1 MFETEDGVIDTSNFG
16 VVELEAFKKKY
27 PNAKPVS
34 GDKKPADFYSGA
46 ETYSGFTPKQD
57 VVEDDI
63 DIIIKNIEKYSKTI
77 TSGSPVAGGS
87 SSPDEEKFV
96 SKEGMMFL
104 DVSDGAQ
111 QGYVDKQMTGRYY
124 TQDILVKDE
133 LDNDKYISLAELN
146 TKEKDPEYRKFMREL
161 QNKYTD
167 KDFEP
172 YEKAHKHYDP
182 NTDKLQYVSYE
193 KIFPYAQELN
203 ELRAK
208 LTEAKKRGGK
218 NIPNWEGAVPPEDL
232 LKKLVADQ
240 MRANDEY
247 NFRKARKDKAIASLT
262 DYQREATIEQAEQ
275 IEKVKRSDIDE
286 YSKMMD
292 SLQEDALEVKKY
304 EALIKYAKD
313 NGKDVSPELASRYVS
328 SMNSYN
334 SDLEIVLGR
343 YEKAGKDY
351 EDLKD
356 INEKLPELK
365 KDYSVLR
372 KGMFTA
378 STVLSDMAYGLGGLV
393 QTRFGAKLVSDE
405 VALERKKEIEIQRQ
419 KYRDDV
425 SFEDAFSSPEN
436 LGRFLAE
443 ETFRQLP
450 IFAVMATTGGVG
462 SLAGL
467 GVRAGAAFS
476 GLTIGASSAGQQIN
490 EMNYEEY
497 LNVHNDIE
505 KYGVDL
511 EYNNKER
518 SDIDKYL
525 VGLGFGAAEGLF
537 SVAPTYLLGSRFF
550 KNAFGSLSK
559 TAGAGELLTGA
570 EFKAFSRKLVAKE
583 FALGTA
589 GESITEGLT
598 QLTQNLIIGND
609 NIFEG
614 IDHAMFSGGFFGGFL
629 GGGSVAMGAAARTL
643 MPQDQKIEIDTESQK
658 LRELRSEY
666 SALPDKR
673 SKGAKVIRKQIEEAS
688 ESIYK
693 KIEDFGLEFQNKMSF
708 SNFETYKKVLET
720 QSEYRAE
727 AKEVYNDKTL
737 SAKQKNNSL
746 NELVKKYNGLS
757 PLVENFKKSN
767 NNFDLLK
774 QTDKVRH
781 DRLTAQAAQNLEI
794 EQTDAN
800 KDKINREAYKL
811 YISEE
816 FDADRKKN
824 QSTLRKTKTKNKEH
838 FFETVNEAQKE
849 ANEKLKNP
857 EKLSK
862 REKDWWEAV
871 KEDTRKGVD
880 AKGRVKQVGLNG
892 FTMDVDGVDF
902 WLTIKEQAVK
912 NERAGTATHEAGS
925 HIILKNAFGRGL
937 NWGAI
942 AGDIIGYLKQ
952 NDPSMYDELFGMA
965 DVAQRVAS
973 STDEN
978 VFAEDKKGNK
988 ILNENVD
995 PAIRVAKD
1003 VEFAEEVVVNFIEKF
1018 NKIDKTKKASK
1029 TFLYGFGRF
1038 LNKETGIV
1046 DDLST
1051 QTKIVS
1057 FISSFA
1063 QKIND
1068 GTFSKEDLGKVK
1080 SEAEKLGLTVEQTKD
1095 AKAEPEGRRSLSLLE
1110 DINNLVPKNVKTKEE
1125 FLDRKVFNAVF
1136 QSTQKSVEPKNKLKE
1151 TNVGSFLAKK
1161 DPSILKTIGS
1171 AKPNEQ
1177 ILKVVK
1183 SLIKDESSTVLTQQE
1198 IDRALELVDKDISE
1212 IKSGAIYNYIMS
1224 REASSEEKNIMLD
1237 RVRERLINYDP
1248 TAVRKTK
1255 SGEPITFG
1263 EFLFANTAFS
1273 QRDAKKKLAIDS
1285 ERTAESLDTEEARQ
1299 VAEPVAE
1306 TTTTEDPRVEYQNL
1320 VEASVLPAKMVTK
1333 MKEKMLLVT
1342 KTLKSRIDAA
1352 VSKNKTVTPLMSEI
1366 KKEMGVQA
1374 DILFKKVLG
1383 AKRGGELRNNLL
1395 KLKKPILEN
1404 MTTTWLQGAM
1414 PFAIQKSVDGKFI
1427 DFPDWQGKNIDR
1439 ENVNT
1444 YKAGR
1449 TDGKPIVRRLPN
1461 AANKIGDSQF
1471 LTYMFDSNGD
1481 VVRGAKES
1489 LSKALAQE
1497 YAIDMYNKEL
1507 KDSNSEIRKAFVD
1520 NQEMLGTVLADNF
1533 IQEFSRQSERGSVKR
1548 SRSDIN
1554 NTIDT
1559 YRTALELHINGDIDG
1574 ADTLIKSLSKED
1586 QEGWEV
1592 ITGYLSAKNYK
1603 YKKNLENL
1611 DAPSN
1616 VRGILET
1623 YFANKSDRD
1632 NDVAMKQMYDFSS
1645 SLIDALPNSLVK
1657 ALGSDFF
1664 GVHFRYLNPK
1674 QKNSYG
1680 DKIREKIKSLDAT
1693 DTDIGLEVND
1703 IRLVQAG
1710 SGIVLKITNNILNK
1724 KFKSADEKIKQFES
1738 KYGDEVRALNSA
1750 NSKAIETVFSTVFDL
1765 AIEKPQQAVGFL
1777 RMLEST
1783 TNIAKS
1789 LRALTGIMDIQMTAE
1804 SQAVYI
1810 NKKTG
1815 QGYTNTA
1822 NKSKAKEIESGEV
1835 VINTKHPNYK
1845 QALEFIKKGSKQS
1858 IDQLLRIKGEHAKPS
1873 SNFNSEAAA
1882 NLIESLSV
1890 AISNPGNI
1898 AKVKQAFLFNLK
1910 NSLQGFNQQL
1920 NTKVLSDTQDAKLGT
1935 TSDIGEARLLAMS
1948 KKDLDSFY
1956 DISGTQRVGK
1966 INRDILSIFDK
1977 SAVEKRSKLSTV
1989 QKAIDNSRKRSY
2001 SQNTK
2006 GISVYDFDD
2015 TLAFSKSQIIVKKD
2029 GKTFKINAAQFA
2041 KQGETLLAEGAEFDF
2056 SEFNKVVKGQAG
2068 PLIPRIQKAIDK
2080 FGNNNI
2086 FILTARPV
2094 ASETAIH
2101 AFMKGLGIDIPRAN
2115 ITGLANSTAQ
2125 AKADWMV
2132 GKVAEGFNDFYFVD
2146 DAIKNVQAVKDVL
2159 ETFDVNSKVQQ
2170 AIAKGKA
2177 SMSTDLNQMIERN
2190 KGVRAETT
2198 YSKVLARKK
2207 GANKGKFKFFV
2218 PYSAEDFKGLTS
2230 YTLAGKGK
2238 QGEADQRF
2246 FDRTLILPYTR
2257 GIAAMEGATQALK
2270 NDYKN
2275 LLDMF
2280 GLKKELPKKI
2290 GDTDF
2295 TTDQAVRVYLW
2306 DKQGFDI
2313 PNISKRD
2320 QNKLSSLVSKDP
2332 DLVGFAEGL
2341 MAVSKKDN
2349 WVNPKDHWDVGS
2361 ILKDLNDITDNVN
2374 RKEYLAEFIENVDEM
2389 FDKTTLNKLEAIYG
2403 TNYVDALQDSIR
2415 RMKSGSNTPR
2425 SAGKIERKW
2434 LNWVNNSVGTIMF
2447 FNRRSALLQMLS
2459 FTNFINWSDNNPA
2472 MAAAA
2477 FANQP
2482 LYWKKWA
2489 EIFNSDKLKER
2500 RGGLK
2505 SDIQE
2510 SEIANQ
2516 AKNSKDKAAAVVSYL
2531 LKIGF
2536 TPTQI
2541 ADSFAIATGGATFLI
2556 NRTKKYEKQG
2566 LSKKEAEAKAFED
2579 FGRISDETQQS
2590 GDPMLISQQQSS
2602 HLGRLILAFQNT
2614 PMQYTRLMKKAG
2626 KDIVNRR
2633 GSDVENLS
2641 KIAYYG
2647 FVQNLIFSSLQS
2659 ALFAL
2664 IPGFDDEEA
2673 DDAKLEDKAIRTAN
2687 SMVDTILR
2695 GSGLAGAVIS
2705 TLKNAIMRYQ
2715 KEDKKAQERYGG
2727 GDQTYTMLELANI
2740 SPPIGSKLRKIY
2752 SAIQTKKFN
2761 QAAIEEMGYDLTID
2775 GKLNP
2780 SPNYEIIA
2788 NISSAVGNLPLDR
2801 LLSEVKSIT
2810 EAFDSRNTSYQR
2822 LALALGWRTWDVNVR
2837 NEEQDLIK
2845 NEAKKRKKEASKQRA
2860 KDKRDIKS
2868 ADKKR
2873 KKELEDRKK
2882 RRLKEIKKLYLK

>member
-1 MFETEDGVIDTSNFG
+1 MFETEDGIVNVDSLS
-16 VVELEAFKKKY
+16 LEDQIVFFERY
-27 PNAKPVS
+27 PNAKLVKEEDLKIVARENPTAAKPSDMQFGSDVEEIKLKSDVDMAKIREDVRVAEIRTTKPKSIELEEFEEIYEEDRDKRINEFRQAEFYASRDSNVIPTQDGYVIGEASKDQFGNDETWKDYQKWVES
-34 GDKKPADFYSGA
+34 GRI
-46 ETYSGFTPKQD
+46 ETY
-57 VVEDDI
+57 
-63 DIIIKNIEKYSKTI
+63 
-77 TSGSPVAGGS
+77 
-87 SSPDEEKFV
+87 
-96 SKEGMMFL
+96 
-104 DVSDGAQ
+104 
-111 QGYVDKQMTGRYY
+111 
-124 TQDILVKDE
+124 DE
-133 LDNDKYISLAELN
+133 LDLDFQIEKQYELNDLNIDLDKTNIYYNPQKNTSFVDTYYDAELLKKMN
-146 TKEKDPEYRKFMREL
+146 VNIDDFQGLLNKKGLTEDFNKKINRGTFDEKSVEQGKRENLLLSKEIFLSTYLDIYLNEIDEKANKKAFIEEYNYSK
-161 QNKYTD
+161 NKY
-167 KDFEP
+167 KDFETFDEA
-172 YEKAHKHYDP
+172 YSSFIKEK
-182 NTDKLQYVSYE
+182 
-193 KIFPYAQELN
+193 
-203 ELRAK
+203 
-208 LTEAKKRGGK
+208 GGK
-218 NIPNWEGAVPPEDL
+218 FTTFNLDAYTEYQTKALPN
-232 LKKLVADQ
+232 
-240 MRANDEY
+240 
-247 NFRKARKDKAIASLT
+247 
-262 DYQREATIEQAEQ
+262 
-275 IEKVKRSDIDE
+275 
-286 YSKMMD
+286 
-292 SLQEDALEVKKY
+292 
-304 EALIKYAKD
+304 
-313 NGKDVSPELASRYVS
+313 
-328 SMNSYN
+328 
-334 SDLEIVLGR
+334 
-343 YEKAGKDY
+343 
-351 EDLKD
+351 
-356 INEKLPELK
+356 
-365 KDYSVLR
+365 
-372 KGMFTA
+372 
-378 STVLSDMAYGLGGLV
+378 
-393 QTRFGAKLVSDE
+393 
-405 VALERKKEIEIQRQ
+405 
-419 KYRDDV
+419 
-425 SFEDAFSSPEN
+425 
-436 LGRFLAE
+436 
-443 ETFRQLP
+443 
-450 IFAVMATTGGVG
+450 
-462 SLAGL
+462 
-467 GVRAGAAFS
+467 
-476 GLTIGASSAGQQIN
+476 
-490 EMNYEEY
+490 
-497 LNVHNDIE
+497 
-505 KYGVDL
+505 
-511 EYNNKER
+511 
-518 SDIDKYL
+518 
-525 VGLGFGAAEGLF
+525 
-537 SVAPTYLLGSRFF
+537 
-550 KNAFGSLSK
+550 LSK
-559 TAGAGELLTGA
+559 AAKQLDKDQALL
-570 EFKAFSRKLVAKE
+570 
-583 FALGTA
+583 
-589 GESITEGLT
+589 
-598 QLTQNLIIGND
+598 
-609 NIFEG
+609 
-614 IDHAMFSGGFFGGFL
+614 M
-629 GGGSVAMGAAARTL
+629 
-643 MPQDQKIEIDTESQK
+643 
-658 LRELRSEY
+658 
-666 SALPDKR
+666 DKR
-673 SKGAKVIRKQIEEAS
+673 SKQSNAEGAVRGLGETGYGFGATFVSGAKEFKMWLNDIFPTPISTKVNEQKRLIQIAEQYKDAKNKLQYMNVS
-688 ESIYK
+688 GKSVDYNGVNYLKDDNGTLYNTTTGLTVGESIGNEEK
-693 KIEDFGLEFQNKMSF
+693 QKISDKIDKEGVDDFDFSLRGF
-708 SNFETYKKVLET
+708 SNFAGAVLGDVAFQILGTKGLTGARLAASTKYLAKANGFKNVAQFKNFQKLAYMPKVKNAGTFGVKLPMDARYIDAAFAQGVQGAFRGYNST
-720 QSEYRAE
+720 LLE
-727 AKEVYNDKTL
+727 AK
-737 SAKQKNNSL
+737 
-746 NELVKKYNGLS
+746 
-757 PLVENFKKSN
+757 
-767 NNFDLLK
+767 
-774 QTDKVRH
+774 
-781 DRLTAQAAQNLEI
+781 
-794 EQTDAN
+794 
-800 KDKINREAYKL
+800 
-811 YISEE
+811 
-816 FDADRKKN
+816 
-824 QSTLRKTKTKNKEH
+824 
-838 FFETVNEAQKE
+838 
-849 ANEKLKNP
+849 
-857 EKLSK
+857 
-862 REKDWWEAV
+862 
-871 KEDTRKGVD
+871 
-880 AKGRVKQVGLNG
+880 
-892 FTMDVDGVDF
+892 
-902 WLTIKEQAVK
+902 
-912 NERAGTATHEAGS
+912 RAG
-925 HIILKNAFGRGL
+925 L
-937 NWGAI
+937 
-942 AGDIIGYLKQ
+942 
-952 NDPSMYDELFGMA
+952 
-965 DVAQRVAS
+965 
-973 STDEN
+973 TD
-978 VFAEDKKGNK
+978 
-988 ILNENVD
+988 
-995 PAIRVAKD
+995 
-1003 VEFAEEVVVNFIEKF
+1003 
-1018 NKIDKTKKASK
+1018 
-1029 TFLYGFGRF
+1029 
-1038 LNKETGIV
+1038 
-1046 DDLST
+1046 
-1051 QTKIVS
+1051 
-1057 FISSFA
+1057 
-1063 QKIND
+1063 
-1068 GTFSKEDLGKVK
+1068 
-1080 SEAEKLGLTVEQTKD
+1080 SEAEKLANSASLQLGVLYTLTGPINPKLPMINKLDDWLLGKNVINEAIKNYTKAGSKKAFNESLGQSIKKLIPTKRSAIRVFNEGFKEFGQEDIQQRAENFVVNRSINDEAGIELLKADYSVDDFIGTGVLSFSIGSLTSGGLRIPGFKSNPHARLRNLYEVSLNLEKSKKMLAIAVDKGTISQEVAEDIINQATAVGLGLKKAPSFMASTPELMIEWSQKYSELQEELKKKEDLHESAHDFIDQNIQQIQGELKNIVSTADRELAAQNIAEQAETVRKIQKKFKTGVETVVLKSDNDFKENNITRQEVGNALFKKVEGVIYINLDQAAANFDIAAPTHELLHQIISQEFSSKD
-1095 AKAEPEGRRSLSLLE
+1095 GELDPRVKKAVDEFKQVLKDKGVFNKVDDRMKAYRNKADDIRREGQDKGLSEAEIQVKIKEFGGLDIDNVDSDEWITQFFSLVSEGEIKFDKLGEKTWLQIGKEILETLAVKLGINTDKLKFNSGQEVFDFVLDYEKAISKGKLTAKARRGLKDFKKDKGEKRSLSLLE

-1548 SRSDIN
+1548 SISDIS

-1789 LRALTGIMDIQMTAE
+1789 LRALTGIIDIQMTAE

-1873 SNFNSEAAA
+1873 SNFNSEAAI
-1882 NLIESLSV
+1882 NLIESLSI
-1890 AISNPGNI
+1890 AINNPGNI

-1920 NTKVLSDTQDAKLGT
+1920 NTKVLSDIQDAKLGT
-1935 TSDIGEARLLAMS
+1935 TSDIGEARLLAVS

-1966 INRDILSIFDK
+1966 INRDILGIFNK
-1977 SAVEKRSKLSTV
+1977 SAVEKISKLSTI

-2001 SQNTK
+2001 SENPK

-2080 FGNNNI
+2080 FGNKNI

-2170 AIAKGKA
+2170 AIANRKR
-2177 SMSTDLNQMIERN
+2177 SMSSDLNKMIERN

-2207 GANKGKFKFFV
+2207 GAKKGKFKFFV

-2238 QGEADQRF
+2238 QGEADQKL
-2246 FDRTLILPYTR
+2246 FDETLILPYTR

-2306 DKQGFDI
+2306 DQQGFDI

-2349 WVNPKDHWDVGS
+2349 WVNPKEHWDVGS

-2403 TNYVDALQDSIR
+2403 TNYVEALQDSIR

-2425 SAGKIERKW
+2425 SAGKIEQKW

-2472 MAAAA
+2472 KAAAA

-2482 LYWKKWA
+2482 LYWKKWT

-2516 AKNSKDKAAAVVSYL
+2516 ARNSKDKASAVVSYL

-2626 KDIVNRR
+2626 KDIINRR

-2664 IPGFDDEEA
+2664 IPGFDDEEE

-2695 GSGLAGAVIS
+2695 GSGLAGAVVS
-2705 TLKNAIMRYQ
+2705 TLKNAIMRYK
-2715 KEDKKAQERYGG
+2715 KEDEKGFTA
-2727 GDQTYTMLELANI
+2727 DQTYTMLELANI
-2740 SPPIGSKLRKIY
+2740 SPPIGSKLRKVY

-2761 QAAIEEMGYDLTID
+2761 QAVIDEMGYDLTID
-2775 GKLNP
+2775 GKFNP

-2788 NISSAVGNLPLDR
+2788 NISSAVANIPADR
-2801 LLSEVKSIT
+2801 LLSEIKSIN

-2822 LALALGWRTWDVNVR
+2822 LALALGWRTWDVNVK
-2837 NEEQDLIK
+2837 NEEQDIIK
-2845 NEAKKRKKEASKQRA
+2845 VVSKIIKKEIAAEKRKKEREAKKRLKQSL
-2860 KDKRDIKS
+2860 IK
-2868 ADKKR
+2868 
-2873 KKELEDRKK
+2873 
-2882 RRLKEIKKLYLK
+2882 

>member
-559 TAGAGELLTGA
+559 TAGVGELLTGA

-629 GGGSVAMGAAARTL
+629 GGSSVAMGAAARTL
-643 MPQDQKIEIDTESQK
+643 MPQDQKIEIDTESQE

-693 KIEDFGLEFQNKMSF
+693 KIEDFGLDFQNKMSF
-708 SNFETYKKVLET
+708 SNFEAYKEVLET

-737 SAKQKNNSL
+737 SAKQKNKSL
-746 NELVKKYNGLS
+746 NELVKKYNVLT
-757 PLVENFKKSN
+757 PAIEIFKKSN
-767 NNFDLLK
+767 NKFDLLK
-774 QTDKVRH
+774 NTDKVRY

-811 YISEE
+811 YISEK

-824 QSTLRKTKTKNKEH
+824 QATQRKTKIKNKEH

-857 EKLSK
+857 EKLSE
-862 REKDWWEAV
+862 REIKWWKAI
-871 KEDTRKGVD
+871 KEDTRKDVD
-880 AKGRVKQVGLNG
+880 AEGRVKQVGLNG

-902 WLTIKEQAVK
+902 WLTIKEQAIK

-925 HIILKNAFGRGL
+925 HIILKNAFGVDEKGNTL
-937 NWGAI
+937 VNWGAI
-942 AGDIIGYLKQ
+942 AVDIVEHLKQ
-952 NDPSMYDELFGMA
+952 NDPSIYNELFGIA
-965 DVAQRVAS
+965 DIKQKVVG
-973 STDEN
+973 
-978 VFAEDKKGNK
+978 DKKGEERYK
-988 ILNENVD
+988 GVD
-995 PAIRVAKD
+995 PKVRVLAD
-1003 VEFAEEVVVNFIEKF
+1003 SVFAEEVVVNFIEKF
-1018 NKIDKTKKASK
+1018 NSIDKTKKASK

-1080 SEAEKLGLTVEQTKD
+1080 SEAEKLGLT
-1095 AKAEPEGRRSLSLLE
+1095 AKRPEGLEDIEVKPEGRKSLSILNT
-1110 DINNLVPKNVKTKEE
+1110 INNLVPKDVKTKEE
-1125 FLDRKVFNAVF
+1125 FQGAKIFNPIFNA
-1136 QSTQKSVEPKNKLKE
+1136 TQP
-1151 TNVGSFLAKK
+1151 G
-1161 DPSILKTIGS
+1161 
-1171 AKPNEQ
+1171 
-1177 ILKVVK
+1177 
-1183 SLIKDESSTVLTQQE
+1183 
-1198 IDRALELVDKDISE
+1198 
-1212 IKSGAIYNYIMS
+1212 GAIYNYVNSRALS
-1224 REASSEEKNIMLD
+1224 REEAEKMIEGVVD
-1237 RVRERLINYDP
+1237 RLINYDP
-1248 TAVRKTK
+1248 AAVRKTK

-1263 EFLFANTAFS
+1263 EFIFANTRFS
-1273 QRDAKKKLAIDS
+1273 KLDAKKQLAIES
-1285 ERTAESLDTEEARQ
+1285 ERRAESLDTEEARQ

-1306 TTTTEDPRVEYQNL
+1306 TTTTEAPRVEYQNL
-1320 VEASVLPAKMVTK
+1320 VEASVLPSDMVAKVK
-1333 MKEKMLLVT
+1333 NKILLIT

-1352 VSKNKTVTPLMSEI
+1352 VSINKTVTPLMSEI
-1366 KKEMGVQA
+1366 KKEIGKQA
-1374 DILFKKVLG
+1374 DIEFKKMLG
-1383 AKRGGELRNNLL
+1383 AKRGGELRNNFL
-1395 KLKKPILEN
+1395 KLKKPVLEN
-1404 MTTTWLQGAM
+1404 MTTTWLMQGM
-1414 PFAIQKSVDGKFI
+1414 PFAIQKSVDGKFTS
-1427 DFPDWQGKNIDR
+1427 DWEGKKIDR
-1439 ENVNT
+1439 ESVDT
-1444 YKAGR
+1444 DKAGR
-1449 TDGKPIVRRLPN
+1449 TAGAQLVRRLPN
-1461 AANKIGDSQF
+1461 AANKITDEQF
-1471 LTYMFDSNGD
+1471 LTYMFKGD
-1481 VVRGAKES
+1481 DVIRGRKEA
-1489 LSKALAQE
+1489 LAKALAEE
-1497 YAIDMYNKEL
+1497 YALDVYAKEL
-1507 KDSNSEIRKAFVD
+1507 QDSSSEIRKAFED
-1520 NQEMLGTVLADNF
+1520 NQIRLGVEIADNTIREFNRQAERGNVKRSFSKMSPVEFLQYDVKSEVIARALFDLPKEKLDKANIFRVLKQVLISSDIRPQIIEEIAMTYSKGLAPVKKQTERAIEFKDFKDYLDIIASQTDQLLGLKELIGASDRITKLWDNDSKILISRDAAAENMQMLVNKLGIEGLQLIWTFGKSTFSASGAIGKGKIFDDGTLLQTERSRTGLDLHSGTLDFQENLFKKIKLPDGRTIANLENSITNREDGTVTYSLKRIVLSDGTVLEKKYTKPATD
-1533 IQEFSRQSERGSVKR
+1533 ISKKMLGDDYR
-1548 SRSDIN
+1548 S
-1554 NTIDT
+1554 
-1559 YRTALELHINGDIDG
+1559 
-1574 ADTLIKSLSKED
+1574 
-1586 QEGWEV
+1586 
-1592 ITGYLSAKNYK
+1592 
-1603 YKKNLENL
+1603 NLE
-1611 DAPSN
+1611 D
-1616 VRGILET
+1616 
-1623 YFANKSDRD
+1623 
-1632 NDVAMKQMYDFSS
+1632 
-1645 SLIDALPNSLVK
+1645 VK
-1657 ALGSDFF
+1657 AAQTFVNEFF
-1664 GVHFRYLNPK
+1664 K
-1674 QKNSYG
+1674 
-1680 DKIREKIKSLDAT
+1680 
-1693 DTDIGLEVND
+1693 
-1703 IRLVQAG
+1703 
-1710 SGIVLKITNNILNK
+1710 
-1724 KFKSADEKIKQFES
+1724 
-1738 KYGDEVRALNSA
+1738 
-1750 NSKAIETVFSTVFDL
+1750 
-1765 AIEKPQQAVGFL
+1765 
-1777 RMLEST
+1777 
-1783 TNIAKS
+1783 NIAKQDLDADTKAMLIATLNDGTGNA
-1789 LRALTGIMDIQMTAE
+1789 LRSAARVWGRSVVMPYLDPKKYRFEHAIPARVVLSYLYEYHVNGNKNIDIGALWEDYRVTVIPIKEMDDVLTKAGYSSITTASYE
-1804 SQAVYI
+1804 PGRTPWWNRYYNIFTRGKMPYAMISYDGKEVVGEKYQEYF
-1810 NKKTG
+1810 NKK
-1815 QGYTNTA
+1815 
-1822 NKSKAKEIESGEV
+1822 NKVSLEMKAFE
-1835 VINTKHPNYK
+1835 
-1845 QALEFIKKGSKQS
+1845 QLEQNKKLHKAQV
-1858 IDQLLRIKGEHAKPS
+1858 
-1873 SNFNSEAAA
+1873 AA
-1882 NLIESLSV
+1882 
-1890 AISNPGNI
+1890 
-1898 AKVKQAFLFNLK
+1898 
-1910 NSLQGFNQQL
+1910 
-1920 NTKVLSDTQDAKLGT
+1920 
-1935 TSDIGEARLLAMS
+1935 
-1948 KKDLDSFY
+1948 
-1956 DISGTQRVGK
+1956 GK
-1966 INRDILSIFDK
+1966 M
-1977 SAVEKRSKLSTV
+1977 
-1989 QKAIDNSRKRSY
+1989 SY
-2001 SQNTK
+2001 SQNPK

-2349 WVNPKDHWDVGS
+2349 WVNPKEHWDVGS

-2403 TNYVDALQDSIR
+2403 TNYVEALQDSIR

-2425 SAGKIERKW
+2425 SAGKIEQKW

-2472 MAAAA
+2472 KAAAA

-2482 LYWKKWA
+2482 LYWKKWT

-2516 AKNSKDKAAAVVSYL
+2516 ARNSKDKASAVVSYL

-2626 KDIVNRR
+2626 KDIINRR

-2664 IPGFDDEEA
+2664 IPGFDDEEE

-2695 GSGLAGAVIS
+2695 GSGLAGAVVS
-2705 TLKNAIMRYQ
+2705 TLKNAIMRYK
-2715 KEDKKAQERYGG
+2715 KEDEKGFTA
-2727 GDQTYTMLELANI
+2727 DQTYTMLELANI
-2740 SPPIGSKLRKIY
+2740 SPPIGSKLRKVY

-2761 QAAIEEMGYDLTID
+2761 QAVIDEMGYDLTID
-2775 GKLNP
+2775 GKFNP

-2788 NISSAVGNLPLDR
+2788 NISSAVANIPADR
-2801 LLSEVKSIT
+2801 LLSEIKSIN

-2822 LALALGWRTWDVNVR
+2822 LALALGWRTWDVNVK
-2837 NEEQDLIK
+2837 NEEQDIIK
-2845 NEAKKRKKEASKQRA
+2845 VVSKIIKKEIAAEKRKKEREAKKRLKQSL
-2860 KDKRDIKS
+2860 IK
-2868 ADKKR
+2868 
-2873 KKELEDRKK
+2873 
-2882 RRLKEIKKLYLK
+2882 